1 MSPQLKNY
9 YENKEKRL
17 MQMKE
22 YKKKNREKC
31 NRISNKSYHK
41 CKKLKGY
48 PKAKK
53 PLIEFEEV
61 VDEVLSRRCN
71 NELLKDYVR

>member
-1 MSPQLKNY
+1 MSPQLEY
-9 YENKEKRL
+9 YYKNKEKCLARS
-17 MQMKE
+17 KE
-22 YKKKNREKC
+22 YKKNNREKC

-61 VDEVLSRRCN
+61 LDEVLSRKCN
-71 NELLKDYVR
+71 NELLKDYLR